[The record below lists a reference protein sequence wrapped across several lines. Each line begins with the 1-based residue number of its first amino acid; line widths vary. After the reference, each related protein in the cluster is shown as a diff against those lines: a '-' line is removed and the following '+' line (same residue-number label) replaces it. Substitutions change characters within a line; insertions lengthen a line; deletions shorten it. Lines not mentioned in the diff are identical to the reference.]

1 MLEPMPTLVLPFSV
15 MSPERTDRLLKR
27 VEKWRKE
34 NGVMQKELA
43 KRLNMTPQQL
53 NDILKGRTQLTGE
66 QALALL
72 ELLEKKG

>member
-1 MLEPMPTLVLPFSV
+1 MLEPTPTLVLPFSV

-27 VEKWRKE
+27 VEKWRKD
-34 NGVMQKELA
+34 NGIMQKELA
-43 KRLNMTPQQL
+43 RRLNMTPQQL

-72 ELLEKKG
+72 EFLEKKA